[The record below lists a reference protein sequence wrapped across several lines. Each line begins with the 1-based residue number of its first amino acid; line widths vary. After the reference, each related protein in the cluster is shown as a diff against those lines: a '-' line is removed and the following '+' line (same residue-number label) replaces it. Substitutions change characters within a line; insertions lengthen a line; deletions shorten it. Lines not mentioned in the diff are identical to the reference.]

1 MFSLWDHPWAIGLL
15 AFVAGTAFA
24 LLVYADDGVE
34 ALIYGAFVGA
44 GGYLGAR
51 MLRPPKA

>member
-34 ALIYGAFVGA
+34 ALIYGVFVGA